1 MTDFL
6 IFELRGIRA
15 GLPVENVR
23 EIVRAVE
30 ISPLPHAPPVVEGV
44 INLRGQVV
52 PVVSLRARLGL
63 PASPVDPSEHII
75 VISAQQRDVALR
87 VDRVVTLEDIPSGDV
102 AAPDAFTATG
112 WNVAGVARLAD
123 GLIVIHDP
131 NAFLSQA
138 EDIALGSAL
147 ESDAPSAEPARSRT
161 E

>member
-6 IFELRGIRA
+6 IFELRGIRG

-30 ISPLPHAPPVVEGV
+30 ISPLPHAPSVVEGV
-44 INLRGQVV
+44 INVRGQVV

-63 PASPVDPSEHII
+63 PASPVDPSEHMI
-75 VISAQQRDVALR
+75 VISAHQRDVALR
-87 VDRVVTLEDIPSGDV
+87 VDRVVTLEDIPAGDI

-138 EDIALGSAL
+138 EDVALGSAL
-147 ESDAPSAEPARSRT
+147 ASDKPGTTELARPT